1 MVALSVAA
9 YFTEV
14 APAFRGQQTKAAL
27 LQQLNEE
34 STVGEHLGSTV
45 ATLQHQLT
53 ATKKKIA
60 ETTIKLL
67 PGAQVNERLQSINQ
81 TASASGLFVSVLQ
94 PRPAAFYKRYGIVS
108 ITLEGSGTYSQSTV
122 FLMKLA
128 KDFRDIGVKSI
139 DLNGSPGAGGPSLTF
154 HIELAWYVAPPEPAG

>member
-1 MVALSVAA
+1 
-9 YFTEV
+9 
-14 APAFRGQQTKAAL
+14 
-27 LQQLNEE
+27 
-34 STVGEHLGSTV
+34 
-45 ATLQHQLT
+45 
-53 ATKKKIA
+53 
-60 ETTIKLL
+60 
-67 PGAQVNERLQSINQ
+67 VNERLQSINQ

-139 DLNGSPGAGGPSLTF
+139 DLNGSSGAGGPSLTF